1 MRPSGRL
8 GSVRVLRSILVTGW
22 LLVLLFAAF
31 GCGSEPATQL
41 PASSTPNPIP
51 TDAPSPAPTPVDP
64 LYYGPTPGEIKA
76 PEMDSRRHLE
86 SADEAHEPYN
96 SAPATSGPHYPI
108 WWQEWGVVDQ
118 ELPDELLVHNLE
130 HGGIVMRYDC
140 PSGCP
145 ALIGQL
151 AEVTGRY
158 KKVILAPYSGLGA
171 RIALTAWTYL
181 DRFDEFDEERIVR
194 FIEAHMNSPEA
205 PEPLVYP

>member
-1 MRPSGRL
+1 MRPSGRPD
-8 GSVRVLRSILVTGW
+8 SVRVLRSTLMTAS
-22 LLVLLFAAF
+22 LLVLFAAF
-31 GCGSEPATQL
+31 GCGGEPAAQSSP
-41 PASSTPNPIP
+41 PANPQPTP
-51 TDAPSPAPTPVDP
+51 TTAPSPTPTPVNP
-64 LYYGPTPGEIKA
+64 LQPGPTPGEIKV
-76 PEMDSRRHLE
+76 PEMDSRRHLD
-86 SADEAHEPYN
+86 SPDETHEPYN
-96 SAPATSGPHYPI
+96 STPATSGPHYPI

-130 HGGIVMRYDC
+130 HGGIVIRYDC

-145 ALIGQL
+145 ALIDRL

-158 KKVILAPYSGLGA
+158 KKVILAPYSGLGT

-181 DRFDEFDEERIVR
+181 DRFDEFDEDRIVR

>member
-8 GSVRVLRSILVTGW
+8 GSVRVLRSILVAAA
-22 LLVLLFAAF
+22 LLVLFAAF
-31 GCGSEPATQL
+31 GCGGEPAAQL
-41 PASSTPNPIP
+41 PASPTPNPIP
-51 TDAPSPAPTPVDP
+51 VDP
-64 LYYGPTPGEIKA
+64 LYHGPTPGEIKV
-76 PEMDSRRHLE
+76 PEMDSRRHLD

-145 ALIGQL
+145 ALIDQL

>member
-22 LLVLLFAAF
+22 LLALFAAF
-31 GCGSEPATQL
+31 GCGSEPAAQL
-41 PASSTPNPIP
+41 PDSSTPNPIP